1 LCLRCV
7 KARAL
12 LLQRA
17 VVLESGVSNSALL
30 AETDDDTRT
39 LNLLATTVY
48 RLHQNKFQIAY
59 KHSYGLKADGS
70 PREKK
75 SQT

>member
-1 LCLRCV
+1 MFLRCV

-17 VVLESGVSNSALL
+17 VVLESDVSNAALV
-30 AETDDDTRT
+30 AETDDDRRT
-39 LNLLATTVY
+39 LNLLASTVY

-59 KHSYGLKADGS
+59 NNSYGLKAEGS
-70 PREKK
+70 PQEKK
-75 SQT
+75 SQK